1 MYFKDKV
8 HINLHDLKTML
19 FTATIF
25 MGNPDHGANAIN
37 FMAILLITTS
47 LKDFQMY
54 LMKFLQNSSQ
64 AFLNVKSCL

>member
-19 FTATIF
+19 FTAIIF
-25 MGNPDHGANAIN
+25 MGNPDRGATAIN

-64 AFLNVKSCL
+64 TFLNVKSCL

>member
-1 MYFKDKV
+1 
-8 HINLHDLKTML
+8 ML

-25 MGNPDHGANAIN
+25 MGNPDHGATAIN

-54 LMKFLQNSSQ
+54 LMKFLQNSPQ
-64 AFLNVKSCL
+64 AFLNVKCCL